1 MKYPLNLQS
10 KIIAIAPQIYVTD
23 SDGTGVLYVKQK
35 LLKLREHVEVFT
47 DNTKEKKL
55 CDIRTD
61 QIIDWSASYNFTDN
75 QGALFGGIRRKGLRS
90 LWRARYEV
98 YSGDSDGATEFNV
111 SEESVLVRL
120 IDGIFGGIPIIGYLT
135 GYVANPT
142 YIVTDSS
149 GKAVMRL
156 RKKPALWEGKF
167 SIESLSEL
175 SASQQTR
182 ILVGLLMM
190 VLLEKNRG

>member
-10 KIIAIAPQIYVTD
+10 KIIAISPQIYVTD
-23 SDGTGVLYVKQK
+23 SDGAGVLYVKQK

-55 CDIRTD
+55 CDIRTS

-75 QGALFGGIRRKGLRS
+75 QGNPFGGIRRKGLKS
-90 LWRARYEV
+90 LWRARYEI
-98 YSGDSDGATEFNV
+98 YSGDSDGATEFKV
-111 SEESVLVRL
+111 SEESVLVRFL
-120 IDGIFGGIPIIGYLT
+120 DGIFGGLPIIGFLT

-142 YIVTDSS
+142 YIVTDNS
-149 GKAVMRL
+149 GKPVMRL

-175 SASQQTR
+175 SAAQQTR